1 MSGVELVEVRAEDA
15 DQRLDRWLR
24 RRVPGLTQGRIEK
37 LLRKGEIRLDGKR
50 ADGKTRVYA
59 GQVVRLPP
67 NIEKLAVATSG
78 L

>member
-37 LLRKGEIRLDGKR
+37 LLRKGEIRLDGR
-50 ADGKTRVYA
+50 RTTCPA
-59 GQVVRLPP
+59 
-67 NIEKLAVATSG
+67 
-78 L
+78 